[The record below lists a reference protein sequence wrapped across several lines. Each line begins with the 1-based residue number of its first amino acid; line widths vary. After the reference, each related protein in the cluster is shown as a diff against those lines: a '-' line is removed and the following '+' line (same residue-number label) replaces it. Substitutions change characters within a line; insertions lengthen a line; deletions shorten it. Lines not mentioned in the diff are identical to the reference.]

1 MTAIPKREKFS
12 VLVAGMLTR
21 HKLCAVCNVVMLIQ
35 FLVFINQNPKTQY
48 LSKYTSRGKML
59 SRTLGNLHNLSKR
72 VPIRTN
78 FAACQA
84 VNVLVPLLKAEVALF
99 SAKSLLVLAC
109 LIDEENN
116 HLIMADEGKVHLA
129 ISVSF

>member
-1 MTAIPKREKFS
+1 
-12 VLVAGMLTR
+12 MLY
-21 HKLCAVCNVVMLIQ
+21 CNLILINC
-35 FLVFINQNPKTQY
+35 FLIKQNPKTQY

-78 FAACQA
+78 FAASEA
-84 VNVLVPLLKAEVALF
+84 VNVLVPLLKAEVAFF

-116 HLIMADEGKVHLA
+116 HLIMADEGKVQWA
-129 ISVSF
+129 INVSF

>member
-1 MTAIPKREKFS
+1 
-12 VLVAGMLTR
+12 
-21 HKLCAVCNVVMLIQ
+21 
-35 FLVFINQNPKTQY
+35 
-48 LSKYTSRGKML
+48 ML